1 MEKNLTALKGSIARD
16 DELAYHFT
24 NNKTAN
30 LILSSGLRASTA
42 GQLNGGV
49 SVCKQ
54 PPHEMGWEQWGGGQW
69 PESVGKQL
77 WGEKWQ
83 EVLPGKPHAD
93 KLEMV
98 VVVKVMKDIFNNDEC
113 AQPIT
118 PSSPSPHAAYMSSC
132 TCHVLVCERVC

>member
-1 MEKNLTALKGSIARD
+1 M
-16 DELAYHFT
+16 
-24 NNKTAN
+24 
-30 LILSSGLRASTA
+30 
-42 GQLNGGV
+42 
-49 SVCKQ
+49 CKQ

-83 EVLPGKPHAD
+83 EVLPGGPHAN

-98 VVVKVMKDIFNNDEC
+98 VVVKVLKDIFDNDKC

-118 PSSPSPHAAYMSSC
+118 PIAHLAHMLR
-132 TCHVLVCERVC
+132 T

>member
-1 MEKNLTALKGSIARD
+1 MKKNLTALKDSITRD
-16 DELAYHFT
+16 HELAYHFT

-42 GQLNGGV
+42 GHLNGGV

-77 WGEKWQ
+77 WGEKSE
-83 EVLPGKPHAD
+83 EVMPGGPHAD

-98 VVVKVMKDIFNNDEC
+98 VVVKVTRDIFDNDQC

-118 PSSPSPHAAYMSSC
+118 PSPHAAYMRIHMHTC
-132 TCHVLVCERVC
+132 TCTECTPR